1 MTTAR
6 PAGTPPR
13 TRPDWVRLVDG
24 SAPVPAAPQ
33 PPTAR
38 RVLTRFVVGNV
49 VAVALLMVGIVWA
62 SGRAAESESLADAR
76 TATDLLATVVVQ
88 PALPP
93 DLATADDAAVAAF
106 DARVRPAAA
115 AAGLVRVKIWSPDG
129 VIVYSD
135 EPRLIGLTFPLRE
148 DETAALR
155 TGRTAS
161 EVSDLDEPENRFE
174 RSQGELVEVYRR
186 VAAPGGEGL
195 LFETYSGYDDATSRQ
210 VSIFLTFAPI
220 SATALLLLLLVQL
233 PLADRMIRQLRDGER
248 ERLELLA
255 RAADASS
262 DERRRIA
269 GSLHDGIVQDLS
281 AASLIISGSADGG
294 RVSDESALRA
304 AGRAV
309 RESVTALRSLL
320 IEIYPPHL
328 AGAGLPSALQ
338 NLVSRLLP
346 HGVVADVDVPD
357 DLDAPDDVAA
367 LVFRVAQEALINIA
381 RHARAQHV
389 TLSARHHDGAV
400 ELVVT
405 DDGAGFD
412 ADRATHE
419 TGHFGLSV
427 LVDLAREAG
436 ATLDLATAPGA
447 GTSLRLRVP
456 VP

>member
-1 MTTAR
+1 MTTAG
-6 PAGTPPR
+6 PVGTPPR
-13 TRPDWVRLVDG
+13 TRPDWVRLADG
-24 SAPVPAAPQ
+24 SAPVPPDRR

-49 VAVALLMVGIVWA
+49 VAVALLMVAIVWA

-76 TATDLLATVVVQ
+76 TATDLLATVVVE

-93 DLATADDAAVAAF
+93 DLATADDAALAAF
-106 DARVRPAAA
+106 DAKVRPAAA
-115 AAGLVRVKIWSPDG
+115 AAGLVRLKIWSPDG

-135 EPRLIGLTFPLRE
+135 EPRLIGETFPLRE
-148 DETAALR
+148 DETLALE
-155 TGRTAS
+155 TGRIAS

-186 VAAPGGEGL
+186 VETPGGEAL

-248 ERLELLA
+248 ERIELLA

-281 AASLIISGSADGG
+281 AASLIIAGSADGG

-304 AGRAV
+304 AGRVV

-328 AGAGLPSALQ
+328 ARAGLPSALQ
-338 NLVSRLLP
+338 NLVIRLLP
-346 HGVVADVDVPD
+346 HGVVAEVDVPD
-357 DLDAPDDVAA
+357 DLDPPDDVAA

-381 RHARAQHV
+381 RHSRARNV
-389 TLSARHHDGAV
+389 TLTARRDDGVV
-400 ELVVT
+400 ELLVA
-405 DDGAGFD
+405 DDGTGFD
-412 ADRATHE
+412 ANRARHE

-427 LVDLAREAG
+427 LVDLACEAG
-436 ATLDLATAPGA
+436 ATLDLATAPGV
-447 GTSLRLRVP
+447 GTAVRLRVP
-456 VP
+456 A

>member
-6 PAGTPPR
+6 PTDTPSVAGR
-13 TRPDWVRLVDG
+13 EWVRLADG
-24 SAPVPAAPQ
+24 TGPAPTRRP

-38 RVLTRFVVGNV
+38 RVLVRFIIGNL
-49 VAVALLMVGIVWA
+49 VAVTVLMAGIIWA

-76 TATDLLATVVVQ
+76 TATDLLATVVVE

-93 DLATADDAAVAAF
+93 DLAAADAKTLSAF
-106 DARVRPAAA
+106 EAEVRPAAA
-115 AAGLVRVKIWSPDG
+115 AVKMVRIKIWTPDG
-129 VIVYSD
+129 QIVYSD
-135 EPRLIGLTFPLRE
+135 ESQLIGETFPLGE
-148 DETAALR
+148 DEIEALR
-155 TGRTAS
+155 GGPTAS
-161 EVSDLDEPENRFE
+161 EISDLEGRENRFE
-174 RSQGELVEVYRR
+174 RSQGRLVEVYRR
-186 VAAPGGEGL
+186 IETQAGPL
-195 LFETYSGYDDATSRQ
+195 LLETYSGYDDATSRR

-220 SATALLLLLLVQL
+220 STTALLLLLLVQL
-233 PLADRMIRQLRDGER
+233 PLADRMTRQLRDGER

-281 AASLIISGSADGG
+281 AASLIISGAADGG
-294 RVSDESALRA
+294 RVSDESALQA

-309 RESVTALRSLL
+309 RDSVTALRSLL

-328 AGAGLPSALQ
+328 SRAGLPSALR

-346 HGVVADVDVPD
+346 HGVEAQVEVPD
-357 DLDAPDDVAA
+357 ELDPPADVAA

-389 TLSARHHDGAV
+389 TLAVRRDDAEV
-400 ELVVT
+400 ELLVI
-405 DDGAGFD
+405 DDGTGFD
-412 ADRATHE
+412 VDRGGREA
-419 TGHFGLSV
+419 GHFGLSV
-427 LVDLAREAG
+427 LADLAREAG
-436 ATLDLATAPGA
+436 ATLDLAAAPGA
-447 GTSLRLRVP
+447 GTAVRLRVP

>member
-6 PAGTPPR
+6 PADTPPR
-13 TRPDWVRLVDG
+13 LQPEWVRLADG
-24 SAPVPAAPQ
+24 SAPLPAARR

-38 RVLTRFVVGNV
+38 SVLTRFVVGNV

-62 SGRAAESESLADAR
+62 SGRAAEAESLSDAR

-88 PALPP
+88 PAQPE
-93 DLATADDAAVAAF
+93 DLAAADPDTLAALDAA
-106 DARVRPAAA
+106 VRPAAA
-115 AAGLVRVKIWSPDG
+115 AAGLVRVKIWSRDG
-129 VIVYSD
+129 RILYSD
-135 EPRLIGLTFPLRE
+135 EPRLIGDTFPLRE
-148 DETAALR
+148 DETAALD

-161 EVSDLDEPENRFE
+161 ELSDLDEPENRFE

-186 VAAPGGEGL
+186 IQTPAGERL
-195 LFETYSGYDDATSRQ
+195 LFETYSGYDDATARQ

-233 PLADRMIRQLRDGER
+233 PLADRMVRRLRDGER

-281 AASLIISGSADGG
+281 AASLIISGATDGSH
-294 RVSDESALRA
+294 VSDESALRA

-328 AGAGLPSALQ
+328 ARAGLPSALR

-346 HGVVADVDVPD
+346 HGVEAQVDVPD
-357 DLDAPDDVAA
+357 DLEPPGEVAA

-381 RHARAQHV
+381 RHSRARHV
-389 TLSARHHDGAV
+389 TVAVRRDDGGV
-400 ELVVT
+400 ELLVA
-405 DDGAGFD
+405 DDGTGFD
-412 ADRATHE
+412 AGLATHE

-456 VP
+456 VA

>member
-6 PAGTPPR
+6 PADTAPR
-13 TRPDWVRLVDG
+13 ARPEWVRLADG
-24 SAPVPAAPQ
+24 SRAAPADRR

-62 SGRAAESESLADAR
+62 SGRAAESESLSDAR
-76 TATDLLATVVVQ
+76 IATDLLATVVVE
-88 PALPP
+88 PALPD
-93 DLATADDAAVAAF
+93 DLATADPAALAAF
-106 DARVRPAAA
+106 DAEVRRAASE
-115 AAGLVRVKIWSPDG
+115 AGLVRIKVWSREG
-129 VIVYSD
+129 RILYSD
-135 EPRLIGLTFPLRE
+135 EPRLIGETFPLAE
-148 DETAALR
+148 DEIAALD
-155 TGRTAS
+155 TGGTVS
-161 EVSDLDEPENRFE
+161 ELSDLDEPENRFE
-174 RSQGELVEVYRR
+174 RSQGRLVEVYRR
-186 VAAPGGEGL
+186 VEAPNGQTV

-233 PLADRMIRQLRDGER
+233 PLADRMVRQLRDGER

-281 AASLIISGSADGG
+281 AASLIISGAADGG

-328 AGAGLPSALQ
+328 ARAGLPSALR

-346 HGVVADVDVPD
+346 HGVEARVDVPD
-357 DLDAPDDVAA
+357 DLDPPTEVAA

-381 RHARAQHV
+381 RHARARHV
-389 TLSARHHDGAV
+389 AVAVRKDGAGV
-400 ELVVT
+400 ELLVA

-412 ADRATHE
+412 ADRATRE

-447 GTSLRLRVP
+447 GTSVRLRVP